1 MAKIPEYQQ
10 QFDKQNVELGA
21 PKQQLN
27 IPAAAFGSDGK
38 ALQEAGKG
46 LQDAGSVLAAVRTR
60 MGEEEAQAKA
70 NAALTRHI
78 ETTTPYM
85 AYVSTT
91 KGEEAYGVT
100 DGTREHLRGE
110 AEKIANELGPGLAQD
125 LFKKAAESHFRE
137 GITKSSLH
145 ETQQRQEYRFTS
157 ADALAVSE
165 GQNALTNFNSAQ
177 LFESGLVRALEKK
190 QEALAVKGFGPE
202 SEQAKNALSAFS
214 STMVRARAQTYLG
227 RGAYGEAQAIATNDT
242 RLLPQD
248 REALEKEIKPLAT
261 LGRAQ
266 EVYDRLKGMGEGA
279 IRAIESDKTIDPD
292 VRQKALELVDRNVS
306 RQRASVQFN
315 QHQGAIALSG
325 RIVKAYQAG
334 DIVGAQK
341 LADTAPLYAAPGAS
355 ELVTKLS
362 SGSMRPDEGGP
373 AGLVWDLRRKAAEN
387 PAAFM
392 DDWAQNRVSYAAR
405 LSAHS
410 QSLFDNLF
418 TAAHKGDSKPM
429 EEFITDQ
436 AILKGTAAQLGIID
450 NGTGR
455 VTDQKK
461 LDQLEVEYA
470 RAMTEATLAKGG
482 KLTTE
487 EKYRVRDKQIL
498 LPGTV
503 EGIMY
508 GRNAATKFGAKLDG
522 RASFEANKADIPP
535 KPAGAPKNAYWDH
548 ALGSYVFERNDGVVF
563 KYTGSNK

>member
-46 LQDAGSVLAAVRTR
+46 LQDTGSVLAAVRTR
-60 MGEEEAQAKA
+60 MGEEKNQADA
-70 NAALTRHI
+70 NKGLTELLDVTMPYETQVAASKGEAAL
-78 ETTTPYM
+78 
-85 AYVSTT
+85 
-91 KGEEAYGVT
+91 GVT
-100 DGTREHLRGE
+100 DGMREHIRGE
-110 AEKIANELGPGLAQD
+110 ADRIRAKLSPGAQELFDARVEAHYREKV
-125 LFKKAAESHFRE
+125 
-137 GITKSSLH
+137 SSTALH
-145 ETQQRQEYRFTS
+145 ETKERQEYRFTS
-157 ADALAVSE
+157 ADALAVRE

-177 LFESGLVRALEKK
+177 LFESGLARALEKK
-190 QEALAVKGFGPE
+190 QEALAVKGLGPE

-227 RGAYGEAQAIATNDT
+227 RGAFGEAQAIATNDT

-261 LGRAQ
+261 LGQAQ
-266 EVYDRLKGMGEGA
+266 AVYDRLKGMGEGA
-279 IRAIESDKTIDPD
+279 IRVIEDDKTLEPD
-292 VRQKALELVDRNVS
+292 VRQKALELVGHNVS
-306 RQRASVQFN
+306 RQRASIQFN
-315 QHQGAIALSG
+315 QHQNSLNLAGK
-325 RIVKAYQAG
+325 IVKAYQSG
-334 DIVGAQK
+334 DVVEAQR
-341 LADTAPLYAAPGAS
+341 LADTAPLHAAPGAA
-355 ELVTKLS
+355 ELLTKLS

-373 AGLVWDLRRKAAEN
+373 SGLVWELRRQFAEDPKGALEN
-387 PAAFM
+387 
-392 DDWAQNRVSYAAR
+392 WSKNRTSYAAR

-410 QSLFDNLF
+410 QTLFDNLF

-487 EKYRVRDKQIL
+487 EKYRVRDKRIL

-503 EGIMY
+503 EGLWG
-508 GRNAATKFGAKLDG
+508 GRDSATKFGAKLDG
-522 RASFEANKADIPP
+522 KTTFEANKADIPP
-535 KPAGAPKNAYWDH
+535 RPAGAPKNAYWDH
-548 ALGSYVFERNDGVVF
+548 ALGAYVYERNDGVVL